1 MNIVEFIFEW
11 FPQDLYIFVHYVW
24 NQCSLRRYETLQHFH
39 IEGEGQF
46 IQLTIK
52 VQGWIHALNF
62 WISWF
67 WSKMAMDKM
76 LHPIVWQ
83 IWPKLRLSK
92 PNSVWFLWTSRYVV
106 VSLIWRTV
114 EVLLETLLLS
124 VSSCFVRTKS
134 CFPRFKN
141 LQWIR
146 KSLAQRLML
155 DCLFSPVLC
164 HSALDQVLKS
174 LVNSL

>member
-1 MNIVEFIFEW
+1 MKLCNISTFPHWGRRTVYSTDNKSSRLNSCFEF
-11 FPQDLYIFVHYVW
+11 
-24 NQCSLRRYETLQHFH
+24 
-39 IEGEGQF
+39 
-46 IQLTIK
+46 
-52 VQGWIHALNF
+52 LNF
-62 WISWF
+62 LILV
-67 WSKMAMDKM
+67 KM
-76 LHPIVWQ
+76 LDPIVWQ

-155 DCLFSPVLC
+155 DCLFAPVITKGSP
-164 HSALDQVLKS
+164 AFPK
-174 LVNSL
+174 